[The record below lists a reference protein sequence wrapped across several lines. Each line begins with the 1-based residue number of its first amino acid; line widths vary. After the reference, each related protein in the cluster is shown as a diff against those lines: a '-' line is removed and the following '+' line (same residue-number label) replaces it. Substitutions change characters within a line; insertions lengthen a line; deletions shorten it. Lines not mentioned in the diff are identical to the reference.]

1 MVILP
6 DLRFIKEVIVC
17 RERGTGKLLSGQ
29 IYIYMYCV
37 WGLGE
42 PYPVDILYP
51 SCFLNINE
59 TDMSNKANKFDFY

>member
-17 RERGTGKLLSGQ
+17 RERDTWKLLSGQ
-29 IYIYMYCV
+29 IYIYIYIC
-37 WGLGE
+37 GE

-59 TDMSNKANKFDFY
+59 TDMSNKANKFDFYWTI